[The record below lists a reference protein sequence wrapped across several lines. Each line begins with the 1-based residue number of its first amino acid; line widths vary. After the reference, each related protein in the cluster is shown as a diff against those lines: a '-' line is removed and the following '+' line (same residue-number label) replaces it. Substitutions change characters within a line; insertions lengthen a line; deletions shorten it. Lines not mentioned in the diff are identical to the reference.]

1 MGIPRLFK
9 LLKHKGFNYKP
20 LYYDAEKEQR
30 EIRKREIEK
39 ELGIKDIGHYVPNIT
54 HGSMRSHSKRTGKKV
69 ERTTNIRLIF
79 IIILLLFL
87 AYMFLFR

>member
-1 MGIPRLFK
+1 MGMPRLFK
-9 LLKHKGFNYKP
+9 LPKQKGFTYKP

-39 ELGIKDIGHYVPNIT
+39 ELGLKDIGHYVPNIT
-54 HGSMRSHSKRTGKKV
+54 PGSMRSHSKRTRKKV
-69 ERTTNIRLIF
+69 ERTSNIRLII

-87 AYMFLFR
+87 AYMILFR